1 MNDIFMGTLSR
12 SLFGHLIAHYSPA
25 LGNLYGTSI
34 ALLIQSFDPSL
45 SAQLNLLQAGKMGIY
60 ARCT

>member
-12 SLFGHLIAHYSPA
+12 SLFGHLITHYSLT

-34 ALLIQSFDPSL
+34 ALLIQSFEPSL
-45 SAQLNLLQAGKMGIY
+45 SAQLILIQTGKTGIY